1 MHERKGGG
9 VKYDLTLRGFLSRI
23 QANARRRAVLVGEY
37 VLHSDNPE
45 HKAPKTNDELE
56 RLWDN
61 LRRDLKKVLGVDLCP
76 WGRLISDPD
85 FDMNAGWTRGAPD
98 PYRIRM
104 GVLKAK
110 ADRARLKD
118 PSITLLKGAVF
129 ERGSDAGGDEE

>member
-1 MHERKGGG
+1 MR
-9 VKYDLTLRGFLSRI
+9 YDLTLRGFLSHI

-37 VLHSDNPE
+37 VLHPNNPE
-45 HKAPKTNDELE
+45 HKAPNTNDELE
-56 RLWDN
+56 RLWDD
-61 LRRDLKKVLGVDLCP
+61 LRRDLKKVLDVDLCP
-76 WGRLISDPD
+76 WARLISDSD
-85 FDMNAGWTRGAPD
+85 FDMNVGWERGAPD

-129 ERGSDAGGDEE
+129 ERCGNA